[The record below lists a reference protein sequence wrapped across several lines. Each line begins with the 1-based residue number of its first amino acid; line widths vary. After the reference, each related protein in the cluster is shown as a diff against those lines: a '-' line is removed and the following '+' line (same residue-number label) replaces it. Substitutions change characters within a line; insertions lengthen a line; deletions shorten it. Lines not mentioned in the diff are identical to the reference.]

1 MTDPTLTDQ
10 PPVIE
15 ARGLAFAREDERIFG
30 PVDFALR
37 AGGVLLVEGGNGA
50 GKTTLIRLLAG
61 LQEPTDGELRW
72 RGESY
77 DGAFAPGQMVLL
89 GHQLG
94 IKPDLSPLEHLRF
107 RIALDGQ
114 RAGTSPHAALLS
126 VGLQGFE
133 DMPARTLSAGQRKR
147 IALATLLLG
156 TATAWLLDEPY
167 ANLDRE
173 GHTLVDRMLDQHC
186 RRGGVAAL
194 TSHGMIEP
202 TVANVTTLR
211 LGAAA

>member
-1 MTDPTLTDQ
+1 MTDPLLADQ
-10 PPVIE
+10 PPLIE
-15 ARGLAFAREDERIFG
+15 ARGLAYAREDERIFG
-30 PVDFALR
+30 PVDFALGT
-37 AGGVLLVEGGNGA
+37 GGVLLIEGDNGA

-61 LQEPTDGELRW
+61 LQEPTEGELLW
-72 RGESY
+72 RGSAY
-77 DGAFAPGQMVLL
+77 AGAFAPGQVVLL

-107 RIALDGQ
+107 RIALDGL
-114 RAGTSPHAALLS
+114 RPGTSPHAALLS
-126 VGLQGFE
+126 VGLEGFE

-173 GHTLVDRMLDQHC
+173 GHTLVDRMLDAHC
-186 RRGGVAAL
+186 RRGGAVAL

-202 TVANVTTLR
+202 AVARVTTLQ
-211 LGAAA
+211 LGRAA